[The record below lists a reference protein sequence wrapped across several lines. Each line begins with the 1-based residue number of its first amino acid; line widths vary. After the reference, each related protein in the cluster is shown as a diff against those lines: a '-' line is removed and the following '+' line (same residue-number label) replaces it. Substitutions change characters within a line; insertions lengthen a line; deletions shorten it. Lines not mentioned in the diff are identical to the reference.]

1 MTGINLYNTLN
12 RKKEPFSPL
21 TPGHV
26 GIYTCGPTV
35 YQYATIGNF
44 RSYVFA
50 DILKRSLKYAG
61 FDVTHVM
68 NITDVGHLV
77 SDADEGEDKMVKGA
91 RRLRKTPW
99 EIAEMYTED
108 FFESFEKLNILRPDI
123 ECKATDH
130 IDDMINLIEKLE
142 ERGYTYRISDGI
154 YFEVE
159 KFKGYGKLSGLR
171 LENQLSGARVE
182 VNPEKRHPADFAL
195 WKIAEPEHIMKW
207 ESPWGTGYPGWH
219 IECSAMGLR
228 YLGDEFD
235 IHTGGID
242 HIPVH
247 HENEIAQ
254 NQGSLGHP
262 VVRFWL
268 HGEFLRI
275 DGGKMSK
282 SLGNFYRVKD
292 LEEKGMTGLDF
303 RYFCLTGHYRS
314 QLNFTWESVGSAANA
329 LERMRTQVAKLRARE
344 DSRLPEVDKDEL
356 QNLENQF
363 QEAVRDDLNMPKA
376 LAVIWKLLKSARS
389 GRKGYY
395 PLLVDFDR
403 VLGLRFDSAEDKTVE
418 AGSLEIPEKITD
430 LLQQREIA
438 RTERNWQAADALR
451 DHILEQGYSIRDSP
465 GGPIL
470 ERITK

>member
-376 LAVIWKLLKSARS
+376 LAVIWTLLKSARS